1 MKRIA
6 AIQMAS
12 GPNVGANLT
21 EAGRLIGK
29 AADAGAGMVVL
40 PENFACMGMQD
51 ADQLRHR
58 EMEGEG
64 PIQRFLREQADKH
77 RVWIVG
83 GTIPLFGGGEQ
94 HMRASCLVFDERGVL
109 RARYDKIH
117 LFDVLLEEND
127 ETYHESATTEPGNQ
141 VTVIDTPFGRLGLA
155 ICYDLRFPE
164 LFRRMLTEQ
173 VDIFVIPSA
182 FTAIT
187 GRAHWEVLLRA
198 RAVENL
204 CYVVASAQGGYHV
217 NGRETHGHS
226 MIIDPWGVVLDELD
240 NGSSFVIAEIEMEKV
255 NSLRRNFP
263 VLEHRKIPCDITHD
277 G

>member
-29 AADAGAGMVVL
+29 AVDAGAGMVAL
-40 PENFACMGMQD
+40 PENFACMGIQNT
-51 ADQLRHR
+51 DQLRHR
-58 EMEGEG
+58 EVEGEG

-83 GTIPLFGGGEQ
+83 GTIPLFGKGEQ
-94 HMRASCLVFDERGVL
+94 HMRASCLVFDDRGQQ

-164 LFRRMLTEQ
+164 LFRHMLAEQ
-173 VDIFVIPSA
+173 VDIFVDLDHIHQ
-182 FTAIT
+182 FLHEQGDHQVD
-187 GRAHWEVLLRA
+187 GRDQYQKQAPPDD
-198 RAVENL
+198 
-204 CYVVASAQGGYHV
+204 GGF
-217 NGRETHGHS
+217 
-226 MIIDPWGVVLDELD
+226 I
-240 NGSSFVIAEIEMEKV
+240 
-255 NSLRRNFP
+255 RNQ
-263 VLEHRKIPCDITHD
+263 
-277 G
+277 